1 LHEIIIQFDD
11 IHPVEI
17 LGAKNANLSILR
29 KHFSALKIIAR
40 GDQVK
45 VLGPEKEL
53 KEFDEKWKLLINHLN
68 EYQRLTDTDVRRVLD
83 SSASLSKVDSSVLVY
98 GNNGKQIKARTA
110 NQAKL
115 VELSLD
121 NDLTFA
127 IGPAGT
133 GKTYTAVALAVKAL
147 KEKEVQRIV
156 LTRPAVEA
164 GESLGFLPGDL
175 KDKLDPYLRPLYDA
189 LFDMIPYDKLSKF
202 LERTTIEI
210 APLAF
215 MRGRTLSNAYVIL
228 DEAQNASENQMKMF
242 LTRMGKGSKF
252 IITGDT
258 SQVDLPKHIPSGLL
272 HSINLLR
279 NVEGIAVIELDKR
292 DVVRHRLVERIIG
305 KYETAEKPKK
315 K

>member
-1 LHEIIIQFDD
+1 
-11 IHPVEI
+11 
-17 LGAKNANLSILR
+17 
-29 KHFSALKIIAR
+29 
-40 GDQVK
+40 
-45 VLGPEKEL
+45 
-53 KEFDEKWKLLINHLN
+53 
-68 EYQRLTDTDVRRVLD
+68 
-83 SSASLSKVDSSVLVY
+83 
-98 GNNGKQIKARTA
+98 
-110 NQAKL
+110 
-115 VELSLD
+115 
-121 NDLTFA
+121 
-127 IGPAGT
+127 
-133 GKTYTAVALAVKAL
+133 L